1 MCPDRHLK
9 TADDVDVHLRS
20 LITRHATPGLS
31 LAEVC
36 RLVHGAYP
44 TDVLAQARIMR
55 ELGNLDASATLLSHT
70 PAPLPR
76 LEAARSRLPLPHPG
90 DFEWRFSLEGCDV
103 ITKAVRDAVSSA
115 QGGVAMLGTSGYAE
129 YLAHTGPAFR
139 AHLFELRPEACSV
152 IETLGSVAVSAGD
165 VAQTWRSLA
174 ATFDCVVADPP
185 WYPTVVETFVRA
197 AAGLLRDGG
206 TLLLCAPGLTTRP
219 GLPAERRDLLNI
231 AAAEGLILDQLL
243 PRSLEYESPP
253 FELSAL
259 RASGL
264 DSFDPY
270 WRLGDLFSFRRLPG
284 VRPPA
289 STKSGQQLS
298 IDANWTEVRLG
309 RARIRV
315 NTNQTQPAVTDQV
328 LTSVVSGNVL
338 DSVSSRDPRRGL
350 PNVWTTTNRVY
361 ATAAPERLLM
371 ALRAHTRDGI
381 AHTDEYIEAA
391 RQIISEELYALRL
404 FGIE

>member
-9 TADDVDVHLRS
+9 TPDDVDVHLRS
-20 LITRHATPGLS
+20 LITWRAAPGMS
-31 LAEVC
+31 LVDVC

-55 ELGNLDASATLLSHT
+55 ELGDLDASATFLSHT
-70 PAPLPR
+70 PGPLPK
-76 LEAARSRLPLPHPG
+76 LGAARSRLPLPHPC

-103 ITKAVRDAVSSA
+103 ITKATRGAVRSA
-115 QGGVAMLGTSGYAE
+115 DGRVAMLGTSGYAE
-129 YLAHTGPAFR
+129 YVAHAGPPFR
-139 AHLFELRPEACSV
+139 AHLFELRPEACSA
-152 IETLGSVAVSAGD
+152 IETFGSVAVSVGD
-165 VAQTWRSLA
+165 VAQTWRSFPA
-174 ATFDCVVADPP
+174 SFDCVVADPP
-185 WYPTVVETFVRA
+185 WYPKVVETFVRA

-206 TLLLCAPGLTTRP
+206 TLLLCVPGLTTRP
-219 GLPAERRDLLNI
+219 GLPAERRDLLSI
-231 AAAEGLILDQLL
+231 AATEGLILDQLL

-264 DSFDPY
+264 DGFDPY

-284 VRPPA
+284 VRAPVP
-289 STKSGQQLS
+289 TGSGQQLS
-298 IDANWTEVRLG
+298 IDGNWREVRLG

-315 NTNQTQPAVTDQV
+315 NTNQTQPAVTDQA

-361 ATAAPERLLM
+361 ATRDPERLLM
-371 ALRAHTRDGI
+371 ALQAHTRDGM
-381 AHTDEYIEAA
+381 ARNDEYIAAA
-391 RQIISEELYALRL
+391 RKIIDEDLYALRL